1 MPANE
6 TIEAESS
13 DGGVPRKRSRIY
25 LSIVLSI
32 AVLAAGVVGT
42 AYIGKKA
49 PKARKR
55 PPAKMTP
62 LVQVT
67 RVHPETHKVV
77 VAAMGTVIPAL
88 YLINEDLH
96 QLIRQGAKVKTP
108 YDLKTDQ

>member
-1 MPANE
+1 MPPNE

-13 DGGVPRKRSRIY
+13 DRGVPRKRSRVY
-25 LSIVLSI
+25 LSIMLSI

-55 PPAKMTP
+55 PPTKITP

-67 RVHPETHKVV
+67 RVQPDTHKVV

-88 YLINEDLH
+88 YLINEDMH
-96 QLIRQGAKVKTP
+96 QLIGQGAKYKAP
-108 YDLKTDQ
+108 YDLKTHQ

>member
-1 MPANE
+1 MPPNE

-13 DGGVPRKRSRIY
+13 DGRIPSKKSRVY
-25 LSIVLSI
+25 LSILLSV
-32 AVLAAGVVGT
+32 AVIAAGVVGT

-67 RVHPETHKVV
+67 RVHPGIQKVV
-77 VAAMGTVIPAL
+77 VSASMWIPMSSL
-88 YLINEDLH
+88 F
-96 QLIRQGAKVKTP
+96 
-108 YDLKTDQ
+108 